1 MSENDE
7 RLWAAIAHASILLNL
22 LTAFLGV
29 ITPLIIYLV
38 YKDRSRYVA
47 GQAMQAF
54 VFQLVWWVGGG
65 ILVGL
70 AWAAVALMS
79 IVLVGLLC
87 VPIAILVS
95 LIPVAACIYGIV
107 GALQA
112 YEGRDFRYWL
122 IADWVKA

>member
-29 ITPLIIYLV
+29 LAPLVIYLV

-112 YEGRDFRYWL
+112 YEGREFRYWL

>member
-70 AWAAVALMS
+70 TWAAVALMS

>member
-1 MSENDE
+1 MSEQDE
-7 RLWAAIAHASILLNL
+7 RLWAALAHASILLNL
-22 LTAFLGV
+22 VTAFLGV
-29 ITPLIIYLV
+29 IAPLIIYLV

-70 AWAAVALMS
+70 AWAAVAFLT
-79 IVLVGLLC
+79 IVLVGILC
-87 VPIAILVS
+87 VPIAIIVS

-112 YEGRDFRYWL
+112 YEGREFRYWL
-122 IADWVKA
+122 IADWVKI

>member
-1 MSENDE
+1 MSEKDE
-7 RLWAAIAHASILLNL
+7 RLWAALAHASILLNL

-29 ITPLIIYLV
+29 LTPLIIYLV
-38 YKDRSRYVA
+38 YKDRSQFVA
-47 GQAMQAF
+47 RHAMQAF

-70 AWAAVALMS
+70 SWTAVGFLS
-79 IVLVGLLC
+79 LVIVGILC
-87 VPIAILVS
+87 VPIAILIS

-112 YEGRDFRYWL
+112 YEGRAFRYWL
-122 IADWVKA
+122 IADWVKV